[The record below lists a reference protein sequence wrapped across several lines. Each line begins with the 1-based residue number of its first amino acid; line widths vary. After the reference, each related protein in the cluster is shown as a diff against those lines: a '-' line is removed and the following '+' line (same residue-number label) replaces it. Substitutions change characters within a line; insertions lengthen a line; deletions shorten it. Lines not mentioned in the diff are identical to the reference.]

1 MSLPEIAAIPSRWL
15 FWSFPGF
22 GFGLGTMLQLVPSQ
36 CSTAA
41 IWESLSES
49 STVPATQ
56 TLLGERAAM
65 ASGPK
70 RGWELTRLQLVP
82 FQCKIAWP
90 VPIGPQHPTA
100 QTSLLASA
108 ETALRLP
115 TLLKAELETWLQLL
129 PFQCSTR
136 ALLPASPPT
145 A

>member
-22 GFGLGTMLQLVPSQ
+22 GFVLGTMFQLVPSQ

-49 STVPATQ
+49 STVPATH
-56 TLLGERAAM
+56 TLLGDRAVM
-65 ASGPK
+65 ATGPK

-82 FQCKIAWP
+82 FQCKMAWP
-90 VPIGPQHPTA
+90 VPRGPQQPTA

-108 ETALRLP
+108 ETASMLP
-115 TLLKAELETWLQLL
+115 TLLNAVLETLLQVL
-129 PFQCSTR
+129 PFQCSTK
-136 ALLPASPPT
+136 ALLPPSPP
-145 A
+145 